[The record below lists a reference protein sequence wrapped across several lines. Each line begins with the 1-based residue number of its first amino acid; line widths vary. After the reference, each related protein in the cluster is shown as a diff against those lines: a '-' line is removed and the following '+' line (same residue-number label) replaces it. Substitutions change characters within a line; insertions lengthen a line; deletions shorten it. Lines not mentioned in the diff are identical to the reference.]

1 MSNTKYLFTG
11 DSLGNL
17 TQYNI
22 EDTLRVTKE
31 LGRVHD
37 GTIKALLATPD
48 NKHIYSSDEYGAIKH
63 WRTGTN
69 PKLLEDLGKQHH

>member
-22 EDTLRVTKE
+22 EDTPRVTKE

-48 NKHIYSSDEYGAIKH
+48 NKHIYTSDEYGAIKH

-69 PKLLEDLGKQHH
+69 PKLLEDLCKQHH